1 MTMTTTG
8 EEIKKQEFQIKF
20 RGYAPSEV
28 RDYLELLADEFSGLV
43 EKIQV
48 QEQKLSKLSK
58 VVEAAEDSKRRLAGE
73 HGVFRKTIESIN
85 AELKQ
90 RVVKEAQLMQDFEK
104 KQKTITDF
112 DRERRELQDE
122 LKTIRQSGIKA
133 AEKLQQ
139 HMVENEQLQSII
151 EKLESQNRELKQE
164 EVDFKQAM
172 AEARNFSDSLIEQT
186 RKETALALQQADAE
200 IERLRLNADNGLGRL
215 QDDLNRLLNEFM
227 DGADELSPLAEDEKD
242 NEYDDLF
249 QKIDLPEF
257 AEIEQYQE
265 PDERVE
271 ESEEDLRNKLE
282 DGGVAYLSDT

>member
-20 RGYAPSEV
+20 RGYAQSEV
-28 RDYLELLADEFSGLV
+28 RDYLELLADEFSGFV

-48 QEQKLSKLSK
+48 QEQKLSELSR
-58 VVEAAEDSKRRLAGE
+58 VVEAAEDSKKRLAGE
-73 HGVFRKTIESIN
+73 HGAFRKTIENIN
-85 AELKQ
+85 DELKQ
-90 RVVKEAQLMQDFEK
+90 RVVKEAQLLQDLEK
-104 KQKTITDF
+104 KQKSITDF
-112 DRERRELQDE
+112 NRERRELQDE

-139 HMVENEQLQSII
+139 QLIENEQLQSII
-151 EKLESQNRELKQE
+151 AKLESQNRELKQE

-200 IERLRLNADNGLGRL
+200 IERLRRNADNGLGRL
-215 QDDLNRLLNEFM
+215 QDDLNRLLNEYM

>member
-186 RKETALALQQADAE
+186 GKETALALQQADAE

>member
-271 ESEEDLRNKLE
+271 GSEEDLRNKLE

>member
-28 RDYLELLADEFSGLV
+28 QDYLELLADEFSGLV

>member
-139 HMVENEQLQSII
+139 HMVENEQLHSII

-265 PDERVE
+265 ADERVE

>member
-1 MTMTTTG
+1 MTTTG

-20 RGYAPSEV
+20 RGYAQSEV
-28 RDYLELLADEFSGLV
+28 RDYLELLADEFSGFV

-48 QEQKLSKLSK
+48 QEQKLSELSR
-58 VVEAAEDSKRRLAGE
+58 VVEAAEDSKKRLAGE
-73 HGVFRKTIESIN
+73 HGVFRKTIENIN
-85 AELKQ
+85 DELKQ
-90 RVVKEAQLMQDFEK
+90 RVVKEAQLLQGLEK
-104 KQKTITDF
+104 KQKSITDF
-112 DRERRELQDE
+112 NRERRELQDE

-139 HMVENEQLQSII
+139 QLIENEQLQSII
-151 EKLESQNRELKQE
+151 AKLESQNRELKQE

-172 AEARNFSDSLIEQT
+172 AEARNFSESLIEQT

-215 QDDLNRLLNEFM
+215 QEDLNRLLNDYM

-265 PDERVE
+265 PDERVD

>member
-20 RGYAPSEV
+20 RGYAQSEV
-28 RDYLELLADEFSGLV
+28 RDYLELLADEFSGFV

-48 QEQKLSKLSK
+48 QEQKLSELSR
-58 VVEAAEDSKRRLAGE
+58 VVEAAEDSKKRLAGE
-73 HGVFRKTIESIN
+73 HGVFRKTIENIN
-85 AELKQ
+85 DELKQ
-90 RVVKEAQLMQDFEK
+90 RVVKEAQLLQDLEK
-104 KQKTITDF
+104 KQKSITDF
-112 DRERRELQDE
+112 NRERRELQDE

-139 HMVENEQLQSII
+139 QLIENEQLQSII
-151 EKLESQNRELKQE
+151 AKLESQNRELKQE

>member
-1 MTMTTTG
+1 LTMTTTG
-8 EEIKKQEFQIKF
+8 EEIKKQEFQVKF

-28 RDYLELLADEFSGLV
+28 QDYLELLADEFSGLV
-43 EKIQV
+43 EKIQE
-48 QEQKLSKLSK
+48 QEQKLSELSR

-112 DRERRELQDE
+112 NRERRELQDE

>member
-151 EKLESQNRELKQE
+151 EKLESQNRELKHE

>member
-8 EEIKKQEFQIKF
+8 EEIKKQEFQVKF

-28 RDYLELLADEFSGLV
+28 QDYLELLADEFSGLV

-48 QEQKLSKLSK
+48 QEQKLSELSR

-112 DRERRELQDE
+112 NRERRELQDE
-122 LKTIRQSGIKA
+122 LKAIRQSGIKA

>member
-8 EEIKKQEFQIKF
+8 EEIKKQEFQVKF

-28 RDYLELLADEFSGLV
+28 QDYLELLADEFSGLV
-43 EKIQV
+43 EKIQE
-48 QEQKLSKLSK
+48 QEQKLSELSR

-112 DRERRELQDE
+112 NRERRELQDE

>member
-20 RGYAPSEV
+20 RGYAQSEV
-28 RDYLELLADEFSGLV
+28 RDYLELLADEFSGFV
-43 EKIQV
+43 EKIRV
-48 QEQKLSKLSK
+48 QEQKLSELSR
-58 VVEAAEDSKRRLAGE
+58 VVEAAEDSKKRLAGE
-73 HGVFRKTIESIN
+73 HGVFRKTIENIN
-85 AELKQ
+85 DELKQ
-90 RVVKEAQLMQDFEK
+90 RVVKEAQLLQDLEK
-104 KQKTITDF
+104 KQKSITDF
-112 DRERRELQDE
+112 NRERRELQDE

-139 HMVENEQLQSII
+139 QLIENEQLQSII
-151 EKLESQNRELKQE
+151 AKLESQNRELKQE

-215 QDDLNRLLNEFM
+215 QEDLNRLLNDYM

>member
-8 EEIKKQEFQIKF
+8 EEIKKEEFQIKF
-20 RGYAPSEV
+20 RGYAQSEV
-28 RDYLELLADEFSGLV
+28 RDYLELLADEFSGFV

-48 QEQKLSKLSK
+48 QEQKLSELSR
-58 VVEAAEDSKRRLAGE
+58 VVEAAEDSKKRLAGE
-73 HGVFRKTIESIN
+73 HGVFRKTIENIN
-85 AELKQ
+85 DELKQ
-90 RVVKEAQLMQDFEK
+90 RVVKEAQLLQGLEK
-104 KQKTITDF
+104 KQKSITDF
-112 DRERRELQDE
+112 NRERRELQDE

-139 HMVENEQLQSII
+139 QLIENEQLQSII
-151 EKLESQNRELKQE
+151 AKLESQNRELKQE

-215 QDDLNRLLNEFM
+215 QEDLNRLLNDYM

>member
-1 MTMTTTG
+1 MTTTG

-20 RGYAPSEV
+20 RGYAQSEV
-28 RDYLELLADEFSGLV
+28 RDYLELLADEFSGFV

-48 QEQKLSKLSK
+48 QEQKLSELSR
-58 VVEAAEDSKRRLAGE
+58 VVEAAEDSKKRLAGE
-73 HGVFRKTIESIN
+73 HGVFRKTIENIN
-85 AELKQ
+85 DELKQ
-90 RVVKEAQLMQDFEK
+90 RVVKEAQLLQDLEK

-112 DRERRELQDE
+112 NRERRELQDE
-122 LKTIRQSGIKA
+122 HKTIRQSGIKA

-139 HMVENEQLQSII
+139 QLVENEQLQSII
-151 EKLESQNRELKQE
+151 AKLESQNRELKQE

-215 QDDLNRLLNEFM
+215 QDDLNRLLNDYM

>member
-1 MTMTTTG
+1 LTMTTTG
-8 EEIKKQEFQIKF
+8 EEIKKQEFQVKF

-28 RDYLELLADEFSGLV
+28 QDYLELLADEFSGLV
-43 EKIQV
+43 EKIQE
-48 QEQKLSKLSK
+48 QEQKLSELSR

-112 DRERRELQDE
+112 NRERRELQDE

-227 DGADELSPLAEDEKD
+227 DGADELSPLVEDEKD